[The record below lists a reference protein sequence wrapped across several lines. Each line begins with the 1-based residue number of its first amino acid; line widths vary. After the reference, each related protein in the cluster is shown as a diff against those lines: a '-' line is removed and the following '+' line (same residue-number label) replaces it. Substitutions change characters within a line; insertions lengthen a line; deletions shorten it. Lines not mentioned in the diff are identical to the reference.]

1 MIEYSPLVRLVG
13 TLVLHPSYPS
23 RWSCLDNDAGGGDGL
38 TRRDGSFVITTT
50 INSMINDNAV
60 TRGRGEEA
68 DAGAGRQPNVSSEV
82 KSRFQDPDD
91 CRALKT
97 GDPEHATHE
106 LSENSDKLG
115 DNNNELIPSRHR
127 AAILDML
134 AGRYSSDET
143 VLASMLVATILENEA
158 IDDFALEMFG
168 VLPSTVN
175 DDGNSPFEF
184 SIAAFLTKDWST
196 VDSKSYLALG
206 SAIECVSTLGFML
219 LERLIF
225 HTWTESGQC
234 TDVIPFHHYF
244 KASSYIQ
251 ALGSCLSAFVSR
263 AQTLQDASSIRDI
276 FSDLIR
282 RRYSRLDEN
291 PGTSKES
298 LKWVCFLQSYYPS
311 NFIDNE
317 SVLTG
322 EMVYGGALNEEVSHG
337 DLFLFN
343 DDNEDAKFAIR
354 ATLHLRSIL
363 GCIQDF
369 YQRFTFDSGNPWY
382 SGGDSFAFST
392 TEEADESIMSIGG
405 IESNALPNV
414 GLDIDL
420 RGRKSFLCSLPV
432 KSKPGH
438 IGNGTVIIGANGTKI
453 AVNEKTDLVL
463 IVDALHIFVA
473 KERRDYNRCTV
484 LAVIPVRTIVAS
496 ATEVSV
502 SLPVFLFFH
511 CFYGAHPFSSFSRER
526 YFTSFVIQ
534 TKYWSNKET

>member
-23 RWSCLDNDAGGGDGL
+23 RWCCLDNDAGGGDGL
-38 TRRDGSFVITTT
+38 TRRDGPFVITTAL
-50 INSMINDNAV
+50 NSMINDTAA

-68 DAGAGRQPNVSSEV
+68 DAGAGRQPNVTSDV
-82 KSRFQDPDD
+82 KSEFQDPDD
-91 CRALKT
+91 CRALET
-97 GDPEHATHE
+97 ADPEHATHE
-106 LSENSDKLG
+106 LSENSGKL
-115 DNNNELIPSRHR
+115 ELIPSRHR

-134 AGRYSSDET
+134 AGRYSLDET
-143 VLASMLVATILENEA
+143 VLASMLLGTILENEA
-158 IDDFALEMFG
+158 IDDLALEMFG

-184 SIAAFLTKDWST
+184 SMAAYLTKDWST

-225 HTWTESGQC
+225 HTWTEGGQC

-244 KASSYIQ
+244 KSSSYIQ
-251 ALGSCLSAFVSR
+251 SLGSCISVFVSR
-263 AQTLQDASSIRDI
+263 AQTLLQDASSIREI

-291 PGTSKES
+291 PRTSNES

-311 NFIDNE
+311 NFIDNG

-322 EMVYGGALNEEVSHG
+322 EIVYGGASNEEISQG

-343 DDNEDAKFAIR
+343 DDNEYAKFAIR

-369 YQRFTFDSGNPWY
+369 YQRFSFDSGSPWY

-392 TEEADESIMSIGG
+392 TEEADEILMSIGG
-405 IESNALPNV
+405 IEPIALPNV

-420 RGRKSFLCSLPV
+420 RGREFFLCSLPM
-432 KSKPGH
+432 KSRSGH
-438 IGNGTVIIGANGTKI
+438 IGYAAIIIGANGTKI
-453 AVNEKTDLVL
+453 AITEKTDLVL

-473 KERRDYNRCTV
+473 KEKGDYNRCTV

-502 SLPVFLFFH
+502 SLPLFLFFFTV
-511 CFYGAHPFSSFSRER
+511 FYGAHPFSSFSRER
-526 YFTSFVIQ
+526 YFTSFVMQ
-534 TKYWSNKET
+534 TNYWSNKET